1 MPERAGLAGVWYAGR
16 MIRNVLFD
24 IGVVLLHIHYKA
36 ALLRIVPRCSPLRLL
51 KLAKFL
57 TLEERDPIIAEYERG
72 RVTTAD
78 FFRHFVELTGYRGT
92 QAQFVAAWRG
102 ILSENTP
109 MLEFGRELSRTYS
122 VYLVTNTGE
131 LQVPHI
137 YDSFPAIRFFKD
149 QAASFE
155 LGEVKPDRAFYEK
168 ALAKFGITADTCLFI
183 DDRPENIAGARACGL
198 QSIQYTTATETI
210 AAVRAALSDR

>member
-1 MPERAGLAGVWYAGR
+1 
-16 MIRNVLFD
+16 MIRNILFD
-24 IGVVLLHIHYKA
+24 IGVVLLHIHYGK
-36 ALLRIVPRCSPLRLL
+36 ALLRIVPRCHPLRLL
-51 KLAKFL
+51 RLAKFL

-78 FFRHFVELTGYRGT
+78 FFRHFVDLTGYRGT
-92 QAQFVAAWRG
+92 QEEFAAAWRG
-102 ILSENTP
+102 ILSENRP
-109 MLEFGRELSRTYS
+109 MLEFGRELSGSYD

-137 YDSFPAIRFFKD
+137 YESFPGIRFFKD

-183 DDRPENIAGARACGL
+183 DDRPENIEGARACGL
-198 QSIQYTTATETI
+198 RSIRYTTAEETI
-210 AAVRAALSDR
+210 QAVRAALAKG

>member
-1 MPERAGLAGVWYAGR
+1 MV
-16 MIRNVLFD
+16 RNILFD
-24 IGVVLLHIHYKA
+24 IGVVLLHIHYRK
-36 ALLRIVPRCSPLRLL
+36 ALLRIVPRCNPLRLL

-57 TLEERDPIIAEYERG
+57 TLEGRDPIIAEYERG

-78 FFRHFVELTGYRGT
+78 FFQHFVDLTGYRGT
-92 QAQFVAAWRG
+92 LGQFVAAWHSV
-102 ILSENTP
+102 LSENKP
-109 MLEFGRELSRTYS
+109 MLEFGRELSKS
-122 VYLVTNTGE
+122 HDVYLVTNTGA

-137 YDSFPAIRFFKD
+137 YDSFPSIRFFKD

-168 ALAKFGITADTCLFI
+168 ALSKFGVAADTCLFI

-198 QSIQYTTATETI
+198 KSIPYTTAPETI
-210 AAVRAALSDR
+210 AAIKAALAGH